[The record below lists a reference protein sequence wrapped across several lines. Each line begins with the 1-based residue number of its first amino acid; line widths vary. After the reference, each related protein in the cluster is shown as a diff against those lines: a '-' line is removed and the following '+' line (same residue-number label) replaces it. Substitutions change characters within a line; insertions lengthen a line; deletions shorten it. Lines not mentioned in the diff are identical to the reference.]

1 MTKLASGLTLHDE
14 PPPFRV
20 TEEGGICIGD
30 SRITLDLVVEQYE
43 NGMTPEDIVRA
54 YDTLDLA
61 DVHATIA
68 YYLRHR
74 VEVQGYL
81 NRRRTEAES
90 LRTKIESQRTPILR
104 SELLARLKAGAVEKS
119 DAPTSN

>member
-14 PPPFRV
+14 PPPFRA

-30 SRITLDLVVEQYE
+30 SRITLDLIVEQYE
-43 NGMTPEDIVRA
+43 NGMTPEDVVRA

-61 DVHATIA
+61 DVHAAIA

-74 VEVQGYL
+74 AEVQGYL
-81 NRRRTEAES
+81 NRRRAEAEA
-90 LRTKIESQRTPILR
+90 LRTKIESERLPILR
-104 SELLARLKAGAVEKS
+104 TELMARLNARAAEKA
-119 DAPTSN
+119 DAPTGD